1 MIRRDY
7 IIVAGNIGTGKT
19 SVIEAL
25 RSRVDGFLVLFER
38 RDIFLERYYSDPVKY
53 AFLNQLAFSLQYL
66 EQAVQIA
73 KSSAAVVQD
82 RSIYDTHHVFS
93 RMMYHEGAISEEQF
107 SLLERVF
114 NAADALV
121 RPTLLVML
129 HAPVDLVYDRMV
141 RRGVKEEAKVP
152 KSYLATLGD
161 AYDRWYS
168 KFDRCEKML
177 ISTQEKSPEEAA
189 ERIASALNP

>member
-1 MIRRDY
+1 MDY

-25 RSRVDGFLVLFER
+25 GARLEGFLVLFEK
-38 RDIFLERYYSDPVKY
+38 RDVFLERYYSDPPNY
-53 AFLNQLAFSLQYL
+53 AFLNQLAYSLQYL

-73 KSSAAVVQD
+73 KSSTGVVQD

-93 RMMYHEGAISEEQF
+93 RMMYDEGAIPGEQF

-121 RPTLLVML
+121 QPTLLVML
-129 HAPVDLVYDRMV
+129 HAPADLVYDRMV
-141 RRGVKEEAKVP
+141 RRGAKEEGKVP

-168 KFDRCEKML
+168 EFDRCDKML

-189 ERIASALNP
+189 EQVASALNP